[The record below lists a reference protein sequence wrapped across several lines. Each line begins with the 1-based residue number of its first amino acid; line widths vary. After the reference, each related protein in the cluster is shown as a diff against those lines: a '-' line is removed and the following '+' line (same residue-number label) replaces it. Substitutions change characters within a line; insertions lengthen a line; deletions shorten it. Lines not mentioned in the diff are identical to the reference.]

1 MKLFGKK
8 KEDLD
13 KFPLDFY
20 SVGHFILGHIGYI
33 IIYLMGFYS
42 TIPLIHNI
50 LMEYVLGITIFIGL
64 FWELLENN
72 ICIKTRFKKQKDSL
86 NNSLYFHCSPQ
97 GLKLNFIK
105 QNPKVCATIIED
117 GGYVVNECGHNYKTV
132 VFWGT
137 LEIVSELDK
146 KKYGM
151 QILLNHLEN
160 DVNVIKEKIMK
171 SDEYYSKME
180 VLKLDIIQI
189 HGKAGR

>member
-13 KFPLDFY
+13 KFPFDFF

-42 TIPLIHNI
+42 TIPFIRNI

-86 NNSLYFHCSPQ
+86 NNSLCDILCVFIGAAIICIIAYFYGFTSMMF
-97 GLKLNFIK
+97 LTIN
-105 QNPKVCATIIED
+105 TIILLVYFMGFYILE
-117 GGYVVNECGHNYKTV
+117 VHTIREC
-132 VFWGT
+132 
-137 LEIVSELDK
+137 
-146 KKYGM
+146 
-151 QILLNHLEN
+151 
-160 DVNVIKEKIMK
+160 
-171 SDEYYSKME
+171 
-180 VLKLDIIQI
+180 
-189 HGKAGR
+189 

>member
-86 NNSLYFHCSPQ
+86 NNSLCDI
-97 GLKLNFIK
+97 LCVFIG
-105 QNPKVCATIIED
+105 ATII
-117 GGYVVNECGHNYKTV
+117 GIFMSSISCISMLFLLINTLILFIYFI
-132 VFWGT
+132 VFCIFGA
-137 LEIVSELDK
+137 
-146 KKYGM
+146 YAF
-151 QILLNHLEN
+151 
-160 DVNVIKEKIMK
+160 
-171 SDEYYSKME
+171 SDC
-180 VLKLDIIQI
+180 
-189 HGKAGR
+189 